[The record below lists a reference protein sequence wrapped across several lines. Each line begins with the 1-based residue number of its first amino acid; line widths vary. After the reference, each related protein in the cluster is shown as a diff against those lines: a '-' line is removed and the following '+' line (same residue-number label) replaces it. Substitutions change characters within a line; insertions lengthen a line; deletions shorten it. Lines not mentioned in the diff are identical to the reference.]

1 MFTTE
6 LVSLKIKFCFHRESG
21 IPDLCALA
29 IAGSLTQSTL
39 MMFPSVCDTN
49 SGAYRHWIV
58 LIPPAYSPV
67 RDTYTAYSVQKVPGA
82 GVRRRNSPKHPSATG
97 NTRPR
102 PYR

>member
-6 LVSLKIKFCFHRESG
+6 LVSLKNKILLPSRVG
-21 IPDLCALA
+21 VPDLCALA

-58 LIPPAYSPV
+58 LIPPAYSSG
-67 RDTYTAYSVQKVPGA
+67 T
-82 GVRRRNSPKHPSATG
+82 
-97 NTRPR
+97 
-102 PYR
+102 

>member
-39 MMFPSVCDTN
+39 TMFPSVCDTN
-49 SGAYRHWIV
+49 SGA
-58 LIPPAYSPV
+58 
-67 RDTYTAYSVQKVPGA
+67 
-82 GVRRRNSPKHPSATG
+82 
-97 NTRPR
+97 
-102 PYR
+102 